1 MARLAC
7 PQEIL
12 EEHVINK
19 AFSKHI
25 CFNYLQAWFVLSLI
39 AKNFSALCDQPRN
52 DPGETQQ
59 VLGLLFQGRWKTP
72 KFESALWLKEWTGKM
87 IYLDFSSIFGD
98 FFLKFFEEEVSDYL
112 S

>member
-1 MARLAC
+1 MAIFAC
-7 PQEIL
+7 LQEIL
-12 EEHVINK
+12 DEHVINK

-59 VLGLLFQGRWKTP
+59 VLGLLFQGRWKIT
-72 KFESALWLKEWTGKM
+72 KFDGAAVSWLILAESACH
-87 IYLDFSSIFGD
+87 YFFSYFRIF
-98 FFLKFFEEEVSDYL
+98 L
-112 S
+112 

>member
-1 MARLAC
+1 MTNLMARLAC

-72 KFESALWLKEWTGKM
+72 KFEGVGELPE
-87 IYLDFSSIFGD
+87 
-98 FFLKFFEEEVSDYL
+98 
-112 S
+112 